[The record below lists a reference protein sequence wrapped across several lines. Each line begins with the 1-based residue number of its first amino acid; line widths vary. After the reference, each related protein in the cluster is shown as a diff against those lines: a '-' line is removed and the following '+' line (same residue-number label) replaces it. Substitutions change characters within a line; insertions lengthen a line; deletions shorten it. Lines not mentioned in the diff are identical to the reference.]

1 MGSIMVGNWGIK
13 DNVQTYRIC
22 GEKEDIYKILKEA
35 RDMGHTFCETPKIFH
50 VHHGQYT
57 VLLKIKM
64 PVEVGCND
72 NSNNNANVKKI
83 EG

>member
-22 GEKEDIYKILKEA
+22 GEKDDIYKIIHEA
-35 RDMGHTFCETPKIFH
+35 REMQAIFAEIPAIKY
-50 VHHGQYT
+50 VHHGQWT
-57 VLLKIKM
+57 VLLKIKV

-72 NSNNNANVKKI
+72 NSDKNANVQKN
-83 EG
+83 E